1 MRQSAKVLAAY
12 FAQFLKARME
22 YKADFFAS
30 IIANMLVAAS
40 GLLFVTFL
48 IDGSVVPDIQGW
60 TRFEVLFIY
69 GYSMISMALF
79 SVVSP
84 NLYRFGDKYIIE
96 GQFDR
101 VLLRPLNTLQQVLS
115 ESFNLESIGSLCVG
129 LVVVTYSASE
139 LGLVFGFNDYLWLVV
154 SSISGGAILL
164 GTFVFL
170 SSLSFHFEDRL
181 GIGAPV
187 YNLIN
192 FSRYPLPIF
201 NEIVQFILRWVVPFA
216 FVAFYPATHFLTRD
230 GFAFFCYLTPV
241 IAVVVMIGACW
252 SWRIG
257 VASYASTGS

>member
-1 MRQSAKVLAAY
+1 MRNVKVLSAY
-12 FAQFLKARME
+12 FSQFLKARME

-40 GLLFVTFL
+40 GLLFVIFL
-48 IDGSVVPDIQGW
+48 IDGTVIPDIQGW
-60 TRFEVLFIY
+60 TRYEVLFIY

-79 SVVSP
+79 SVVGP

-101 VLLRPLNTLQQVLS
+101 VLLRPLNSLQQVLS
-115 ESFNLESIGSLCVG
+115 ESFNLESIGSICVG
-129 LVVVTYSASE
+129 GAVVGYSARE
-139 LGLVFGFNDYLWLVV
+139 LNLVFTPMDYLWLAV

-216 FVAFYPATHFLTRD
+216 FVAFYPATHFLSRD

-241 IAVVVMIGACW
+241 VAIVVLFLAAA
-252 SWRIG
+252 SWRFG
-257 VASYASTGS
+257 VACYSSTGN